1 MTEKITAF
9 VLDVTRHNDRHNVVT
24 LYSRTRGR
32 ISFLSPCGSGKSG
45 KLRQA
50 RLLPLA
56 VIDADINFR
65 QTSELQKLG
74 AFSLHHV
81 WSDIYFHPVKRLV
94 ALFLSE
100 FLNRLL
106 RASMP
111 DEALWDYIFNS
122 LSLLDRMEKG
132 VPDFHIA
139 FLSSLL
145 PFAGIQP
152 DPSDFRPG
160 CVFDMQAGVFT
171 SRVPPHRDFAEGRA
185 AFMASLLCR
194 INFANDRALRLN
206 GELRL
211 RLLEGL
217 LRYYA
222 IHYPGTSNLKS
233 LDVMHELFT

>member
-111 DEALWDYIFNS
+111 DEGLYFQFS
-122 LSLLDRMEKG
+122 
-132 VPDFHIA
+132 F
-139 FLSSLL
+139 
-145 PFAGIQP
+145 
-152 DPSDFRPG
+152 PSRQDG
-160 CVFDMQAGVFT
+160 
-171 SRVPPHRDFAEGRA
+171 EGGA
-185 AFMASLLCR
+185 
-194 INFANDRALRLN
+194 
-206 GELRL
+206 
-211 RLLEGL
+211 
-217 LRYYA
+217 
-222 IHYPGTSNLKS
+222 
-233 LDVMHELFT
+233 

>member
-122 LSLLDRMEKG
+122 LS
-132 VPDFHIA
+132 
-139 FLSSLL
+139 
-145 PFAGIQP
+145 
-152 DPSDFRPG
+152 PSRQDG
-160 CVFDMQAGVFT
+160 
-171 SRVPPHRDFAEGRA
+171 EGGA
-185 AFMASLLCR
+185 
-194 INFANDRALRLN
+194 
-206 GELRL
+206 
-211 RLLEGL
+211 
-217 LRYYA
+217 
-222 IHYPGTSNLKS
+222 
-233 LDVMHELFT
+233 